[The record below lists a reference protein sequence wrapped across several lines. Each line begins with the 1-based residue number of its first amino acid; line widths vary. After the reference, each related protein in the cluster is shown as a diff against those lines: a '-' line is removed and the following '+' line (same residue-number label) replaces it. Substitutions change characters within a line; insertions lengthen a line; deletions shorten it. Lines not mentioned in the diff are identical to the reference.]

1 MFSRIAAFLCI
12 TLLATG
18 CYLPVDFETDI
29 NIDNSGKYAFR
40 YKGDMI
46 AVTLLSKI
54 SKGKVE
60 GEKEIKKQ
68 AAIYKRDLERDSGF
82 KKVEHKKFARYEVFY
97 EHQGNIHE
105 QKSFDF
111 VRSNARFLAINRRSD
126 GLIEII
132 GDRPPKKYVEALIER
147 GVDAR
152 GVVRVWTNNKVMSH
166 NAHEV
171 REGSPA
177 LYQSNVRS
185 MREPTPSII
194 MQLQ

>member
-1 MFSRIAAFLCI
+1 MLSRIAAFLCI
-12 TLLATG
+12 ILMATG
-18 CYLPVDFETDI
+18 CYLPVDFQTDI
-29 NIDNSGKYAFR
+29 NIDNSGNYAFR

-60 GEKEIKKQ
+60 GQEEIKEQ
-68 AAIYKRDLERDSGF
+68 AAIYKRDLERDKGF
-82 KKVEHKKFARYEVFY
+82 KEVEHKKYARYKVLY

-105 QKSFDF
+105 QKAFDF

-132 GDRPPKKYVEALIER
+132 GDRPPKKYVDALIER

-152 GVVRVWTNNKVMSH
+152 GVVRVWTNGKVMSH
-166 NAHEV
+166 NAHDV

-177 LYQSNVRS
+177 LYQWNVRS

>member
-1 MFSRIAAFLCI
+1 MLSRIAAFLCI
-12 TLLATG
+12 ILLATG
-18 CYLPVDFETDI
+18 CYLPVDFQTDI
-29 NIDNSGKYAFR
+29 NIDNGGNYAFR

-60 GEKEIKKQ
+60 GQQEIKEQ
-68 AAIYKRDLERDSGF
+68 AAIYKRDLERDKGF
-82 KKVEHKKFARYEVFY
+82 KKVEHKKYARYKVLY
-97 EHQGNIHE
+97 EHQGNIHK

-132 GDRPPKKYVEALIER
+132 GDRPPKKYVDALIER

-152 GVVRVWTNNKVMSH
+152 GVVRVWTNGKVVSH

-171 REGSPA
+171 RKGSPA
-177 LYQSNVRS
+177 LYQWNVRS

-194 MQLQ
+194 MQLR